1 MDKIKKRERKK
12 GLERR
17 EKERER
23 EIGDKEGMIRVFL
36 QNMDFVI

>member
-12 GLERR
+12 GWEGR
-17 EKERER
+17 EKER